1 MNIRKNNITKRRRTR
16 PFIIFFISYSLLI
29 YVTQI
34 FYKDS
39 LFNASLYLTSMINKN
54 EGIQHLIPYLEEA
67 ANFFGTFQFY
77 GILTLFIFNS
87 ANIYKTFIFIVSI
100 LLSIFIS
107 AWLKL
112 IYQQPLMFYSDHP
125 EYVINP
131 LFCEGTWGN
140 PSTNSTTSTCVFL
153 TFWKIVFDCGRLR
166 FKNNTKII
174 SLICLFLIIILLNSL
189 KFLAALHSID
199 QLLFGILIG
208 FQIFFFLFYV
218 VRVDLNNGKDLSK
231 LVTFKI
237 GYYILINAILLISFL
252 LTFYLNDDPKKREK
266 FENNLNLSDCG
277 HKLSPNVRFSKDALL
292 LAMIFFSNI
301 GIFIGMKYELK
312 YVFNSNEFN
321 WRQYNFNKED
331 SEEESLFSKL
341 SISKDTQW
349 NHTSCFF
356 SILRL
361 FATFIFHTIIF
372 LPMFLIGSENN
383 LAIVIMFKII
393 VPLTISSF
401 FMFSIEKVILYKLSL
416 TNDSIFSL
424 LSDSL

>member
-1 MNIRKNNITKRRRTR
+1 MNIRKNNISKRKRSR
-16 PFIIFFISYSLLI
+16 PYIIFFISYSILL
-29 YVTQI
+29 YLTQF

-39 LFNASLYLTSMINKN
+39 LFEASLKITSFINDN
-54 EGIQHLIPYLEEA
+54 HEIRNLIPYVERA
-67 ANFFGTFQFY
+67 GNFFGSFQFY
-77 GILTLFIFNS
+77 GILIIFIFNS

-100 LLSIFIS
+100 LLSILIS

-112 IYQQPLMFYSDHP
+112 IYTQPLMFYSDHP
-125 EYVINP
+125 QFSINP
-131 LFCEGTWGN
+131 LVCDGTWGN
-140 PSTNSTTSTCVFL
+140 PSTNSTTSTCVYL

-166 FKNNTKII
+166 FKRNTKII
-174 SLICLFLIIILLNSL
+174 SVICLIIIILLLNTL

-199 QLLFGILIG
+199 QIFFGVLIG

-218 VRVDLNNGKDLSK
+218 IRVDLNNGKDLSK
-231 LVTFKI
+231 LVTFKL

-252 LTFYLNDDPKKREK
+252 LTFYLNDDPKKREN
-266 FENNLNLSDCG
+266 FEKNINNSECG
-277 HKLSPNVRFSKDALL
+277 PKLTANVRFSKDALL

-321 WRQYNFNKED
+321 WRQYNFNKDD

-349 NHTSCFF
+349 NHTTCFF

-361 FATFIFHTIIF
+361 FAIFIFHTIISV
-372 LPMFLIGSENN
+372 PMFLIESENN
-383 LAIVIMFKII
+383 LAIVVLFKII
-393 VPLTISSF
+393 VPLSTSLF